1 LQEFLDGPK
10 SLLSCCLSFEW
21 CGEGE
26 LRTPKHDDRKSSSY
40 IYIVVQIIL
49 TVKIGGKN
57 ARMSNTKKA
66 REKKPVFSS
75 TYILAERGDYVAPF
89 STTLLFSI
97 TSFVKPAFSVV

>member
-1 LQEFLDGPK
+1 MARNHC
-10 SLLSCCLSFEW
+10 SLVVYRLSGAGKANFEPPNTTI
-21 CGEGE
+21 GS
-26 LRTPKHDDRKSSSY
+26 PSSSY
-40 IYIVVQIIL
+40 IYIVVLIIL

-66 REKKPVFSS
+66 REKNLYFQALIFWRRGGI
-75 TYILAERGDYVAPF
+75 ILLLF